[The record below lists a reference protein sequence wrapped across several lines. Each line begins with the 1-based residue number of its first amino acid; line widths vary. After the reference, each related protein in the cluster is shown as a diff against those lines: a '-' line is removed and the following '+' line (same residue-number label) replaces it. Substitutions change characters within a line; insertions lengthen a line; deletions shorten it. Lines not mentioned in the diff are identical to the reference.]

1 MGERVTRGWVIVATA
16 VLGIMVSFGSLVV
29 FSFGV
34 FLKPLSEQ
42 FHWDRAQI
50 SLGFSLSA
58 LSVALC
64 SPMIGRIVDRV
75 GARRVIL
82 PCATVYGLAFC
93 ALSLLHGALW
103 QFYATYI
110 VIGVVGNGTTQL
122 CYAKVITA
130 WFDKRR
136 GIALATMMA
145 GVGVGAMAVPPA
157 ATWLIANVGWSNAYL
172 VLGATVLVFGI
183 LPAAL
188 FLRERPPGARAAVHG
203 ETSDRPVTGLRTGEA
218 VRSGVFQLLLAAFFL
233 FSIAVNGSVAHLVPM
248 LTDRGFSPERA
259 ALAASILGGA
269 TLLGR
274 LLTGTLL
281 DRFHGARVAGIF
293 FGIAAV
299 GVAVASQA
307 HTLTIAFTGTAL
319 IGLGMG
325 AEADVMPYLIS
336 RYFGLRSF
344 SELFGYSFTAYAIAG
359 ALGPWVMGRS
369 YDRFHSY
376 STAMLLLGGAMFAG
390 AVILASLPRYSHTM
404 TADATAAAATA
415 SLRRL

>member
-1 MGERVTRGWVIVATA
+1 MAERIARGWIVVATA

-42 FHWDRAQI
+42 FHWDRAEV
-50 SLGFSLSA
+50 SLGFSLAA
-58 LSVALC
+58 LSVAVC
-64 SPMIGRIVDRV
+64 SPVIGRIVDRV
-75 GARRVIL
+75 GPRRVIL
-82 PCATVYGLAFC
+82 PCVTVYGLAFC

-122 CYAKVITA
+122 CYAKAITA
-130 WFDKRR
+130 WFDRRR
-136 GIALATMMA
+136 GIALAVMMA

-157 ATWLIANVGWSNAYL
+157 ATWLIAHLGWRTAYL
-172 VLGATVLVFGI
+172 VLGATILAFGI

-188 FLRERPPGARAAVHG
+188 FLRETPAGARVPSHG
-203 ETSDRPVTGLRTGEA
+203 GGADRSATGLRTGEA
-218 VRSGVFQLLLAAFFL
+218 VRTGVFQLLLAAFFL
-233 FSIAVNGSVAHLVPM
+233 FSIAVNGSIAHLVPM

-259 ALAASILGGA
+259 AFAASILGGA
-269 TLLGR
+269 TLVGR

-281 DRFHGARVAGIF
+281 DRFHGSRVAGLF
-293 FGIAAV
+293 FGIAAL
-299 GVAVASQA
+299 GVVVASRA
-307 HTLTIAFTGTAL
+307 HTLAIAYSGTAL
-319 IGLGMG
+319 IGFGMG

-344 SELFGYSFTAYAIAG
+344 SELFGYSFTAYAVAG
-359 ALGPWVMGRS
+359 ALGPWLMGRS

-390 AVILASLPRYSHTM
+390 AAILASLPRYSRTM
-404 TADATAAAATA
+404 TPAGALAAASGGAA
-415 SLRRL
+415 

>member
-1 MGERVTRGWVIVATA
+1 MPERMTRGWIIVATA

-42 FHWDRAQI
+42 FHWDRAQV
-50 SLGFSLSA
+50 SLGFSLAA
-58 LSVALC
+58 LSVAAC
-64 SPMIGRIVDRV
+64 SPFIGRIVDRI
-75 GARRVIL
+75 GAKRVIL

-103 QFYATYI
+103 QFYATWI

-130 WFDKRR
+130 WFDRRR

-157 ATWLIANVGWSNAYL
+157 ATWLIAHLGWRAAYL
-172 VLGATVLVFGI
+172 ALGATILVFGI

-188 FLRERPPGARAAVHG
+188 FLRERPPGARVPVHG
-203 ETSDRPVTGLRTGEA
+203 DGDGHTVSGLRTGEA
-218 VRSGVFQLLLAAFFL
+218 VRTGVFQLLLAAFFL

-259 ALAASILGGA
+259 AFAASILGGA
-269 TLLGR
+269 TLVGR

-281 DRFHGARVAGIF
+281 DRFHGSRVAGLF
-293 FGIAAV
+293 FGIAAL
-299 GVAVASQA
+299 GVVVASRA
-307 HTLTIAFTGTAL
+307 HTLTSAYTGTAL
-319 IGLGMG
+319 IGFGMG

-369 YDRFHSY
+369 YDQFHSY

-390 AVILASLPRYSHTM
+390 AVILASLPRYSRTM
-404 TADATAAAATA
+404 TPAGALAAASGGPA
-415 SLRRL
+415 

>member
-1 MGERVTRGWVIVATA
+1 MIGRITHGWIIVATA

-34 FLKPLSEQ
+34 FLKPLSAQ
-42 FHWDRAQI
+42 FHWDRADI

-58 LSVALC
+58 LSVALA
-64 SPMIGRIVDRV
+64 SPLIGRIVDRV

-82 PCATVYGLAFC
+82 PCVTVYGLAFC
-93 ALSLLHGALW
+93 ALAMLHGALW

-130 WFDKRR
+130 WFDDRR

-145 GVGVGAMAVPPA
+145 GVGVGAMAVPPL
-157 ATWLIANVGWSNAYL
+157 ATWLIETLGWRDAYL
-172 VLGATVLVFGI
+172 ALGAAILVLGI
-183 LPAAL
+183 LPAAF
-188 FLRERPPGARAAVHG
+188 FLQERPPGARAEKHTAAHAI
-203 ETSDRPVTGLRTGEA
+203 EGLTTREAARTG
-218 VRSGVFQLLLAAFFL
+218 VYQLLLTAFFL
-233 FSIAVNGSVAHLVPM
+233 FSIAVNGTVAHLVPM

-259 ALAASILGGA
+259 AFAASILGGA
-269 TLLGR
+269 TLAGR

-281 DRFHGARVAGIF
+281 DRFHGARVAGLF
-293 FGIAAV
+293 FGIASV
-299 GVAVASQA
+299 GVVVASLA
-307 HTLTIAFTGTAL
+307 HTLAVAYVGTTL
-319 IGLGMG
+319 IGFGMG

-369 YDRFHSY
+369 YDQFHSY

-390 AVILASLPRYSHTM
+390 ATILACLPRYSRTLK
-404 TADATAAAATA
+404 AAEAAA
-415 SLRRL
+415 

>member
-1 MGERVTRGWVIVATA
+1 MAERITRGWIMVATG

-42 FHWDRAQI
+42 FQWDRAQV
-50 SLGFSLSA
+50 SLGFSLAA
-58 LSVALC
+58 LSVAVC

-75 GARRVIL
+75 GAKRVIL

-93 ALSLLHGALW
+93 ALSQLHGALW
-103 QFYATYI
+103 QFYATYV

-130 WFDKRR
+130 WFDQRR

-157 ATWLIANVGWSNAYL
+157 ATWLIAHLGWRAAYL
-172 VLGATVLVFGI
+172 VLGAVILVFGI

-188 FLRERPPGARAAVHG
+188 FLRETPPGARAPSPGSAAH
-203 ETSDRPVTGLRTGEA
+203 PATGLSTGEA
-218 VRSGVFQLLLAAFFL
+218 VRTGVFQLLLAAFFL
-233 FSIAVNGSVAHLVPM
+233 FSIAVNGSIAHLVPM

-259 ALAASILGGA
+259 AFAASILGGA
-269 TLLGR
+269 TLVGR

-281 DRFHGARVAGIF
+281 DRFHGSRVAGLF
-293 FGIAAV
+293 FGIAAL
-299 GVAVASQA
+299 GVVVASQA
-307 HTLTIAFTGTAL
+307 HTLAIAYTGTAL
-319 IGLGMG
+319 IGFGMG

-344 SELFGYSFTAYAIAG
+344 SELFGYSFTAYAVAG

-369 YDRFHSY
+369 YDQFRSY

-390 AVILASLPRYSHTM
+390 AVILASLPRYSRTM
-404 TADATAAAATA
+404 TPTGALAASAGPA
-415 SLRRL
+415 